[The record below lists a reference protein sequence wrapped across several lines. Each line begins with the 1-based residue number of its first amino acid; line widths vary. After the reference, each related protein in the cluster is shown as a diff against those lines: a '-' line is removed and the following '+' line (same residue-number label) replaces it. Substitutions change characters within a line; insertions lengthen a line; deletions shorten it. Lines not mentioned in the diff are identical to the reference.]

1 MKKQSAIAL
10 AILAFCTAAAAQ
22 TYGLISVG
30 ASRLNVDCAGVASC
44 DKTGTGF
51 KVMGG
56 YKFAPNW
63 AAELG
68 YFDYGKAKASDLG
81 VSAEI
86 RNTAFGAGVA
96 FHQDLATDWNAVAR
110 LGLGRVKTKI
120 SGSVSGLGSGS
131 ESDNNTQAYFG
142 LGVGYKL
149 SKATSLDFAWDFGRS
164 KFNKDGIDESGNI
177 NVLSVGLT
185 FGF

>member
-1 MKKQSAIAL
+1 MKKQSAIAI

-22 TYGLISVG
+22 PYGVISVG

-63 AAELG
+63 AGEIG
-68 YFDYGKAKASDLG
+68 YFDYGKAKASDGG
-81 VSAEI
+81 VALEI
-86 RNTAFGAGVA
+86 RNSAIGLGLA

-110 LGLGRVKTKI
+110 FGLSRVKTKLT
-120 SGSVSGLGSGS
+120 GSIAGLGSGS
-131 ESDNNTQAYFG
+131 ETDNNTAAYLG

-149 SKATSLDFAWDFGRS
+149 GKAMSVDAAWDLTKS

-177 NVLSVGLT
+177 NVLSIGLT

>member
-1 MKKQSAIAL
+1 MKKQSTIAL
-10 AILAFCTAAAAQ
+10 ATLAFCAAAAAQ
-22 TYGLISVG
+22 PYGLVSVG
-30 ASRLNVDCAGVASC
+30 TSRLNADCSGVASC

-51 KVMGG
+51 KLMGG

-63 AAELG
+63 AGELG
-68 YFDYGKAKASDLG
+68 YFDYGKAKASDAG

-86 RNTAFGAGVA
+86 RNSAFGLGLA

-110 LGLGRVKTKI
+110 FGLSRVKTKI
-120 SGSVSGLGSGS
+120 TGSISGLGSGS
-131 ESDNNTQAYFG
+131 DSDNNTAAYLG

-149 SKATSLDFAWDFGRS
+149 SKTMSLDAAWDLTKS

-177 NVLSVGLT
+177 NVISIGLT